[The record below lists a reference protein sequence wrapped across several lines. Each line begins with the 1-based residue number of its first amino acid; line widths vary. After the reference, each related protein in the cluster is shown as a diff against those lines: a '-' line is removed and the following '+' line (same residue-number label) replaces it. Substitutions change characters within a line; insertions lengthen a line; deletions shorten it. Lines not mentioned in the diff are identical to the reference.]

1 MCRDNGVP
9 ESMWCQMAMTSL
21 HRPHLV
27 LYMSVR
33 SDRTIPSGICPFA
46 LPGMPY
52 AAPTRYVRVS
62 RRLVSSTIH
71 VPSLPLESQALR

>member
-1 MCRDNGVP
+1 MIFWGDGRSVAV
-9 ESMWCQMAMTSL
+9 MATGL
-21 HRPHLV
+21 ADLV
-27 LYMSVR
+27 VW
-33 SDRTIPSGICPFA
+33 DKTGGDGTIPSGICPIV
-46 LPGMPY
+46 LLGMPY

>member
-1 MCRDNGVP
+1 MTFWGDGRSVAV
-9 ESMWCQMAMTSL
+9 MATGL
-21 HRPHLV
+21 ADLV
-27 LYMSVR
+27 VWDKTG
-33 SDRTIPSGICPFA
+33 SDGTILLGICPFA